1 MDDYPNLP
9 DAARYDAV
17 HDVAPRRGTGRRGT
31 GGPAAL
37 LGVALA
43 WLVLVTLGAAV
54 AAVVAVGVLTWL
66 GWGAPGRLAEDGG
79 LLALPLQQA
88 FMALGAV
95 RRGRRVG
102 GGDLRAGLGWL
113 PVRQR
118 RLVAGLVSCTL
129 LLVVVAHAGLSASS
143 AGMRE
148 FYSKAVPALGGP
160 RTGDAGYAAW
170 IVATVV
176 IGAPVAEELFFRGW
190 LWAGLRRR
198 WGAWRTGGATGLLFL
213 LVHGLGGEWRQLA
226 ALVPVVVL
234 LSLARELGGS
244 VRASLMVHA
253 ANNGLA
259 AAGLIALR
267 LMG

>member
-1 MDDYPNLP
+1 MNDRPSLP
-9 DAARYDAV
+9 DAARCDAV
-17 HDVAPRRGTGRRGT
+17 HDVAPRRGAGGHGA

-43 WLVLVTLGAAV
+43 WLVLAMLGAVV

-113 PVRQR
+113 PVRRR
-118 RLVAGLVSCTL
+118 RLVGCT
-129 LLVVVAHAGLSASS
+129 LLVVVAHAGLSVSS
-143 AGMRE
+143 ADMHE

-190 LWAGLRRR
+190 PWAGLRRR

-213 LVHGLGGEWRQLA
+213 LVHGLGCEWRQLA
-226 ALVPVVVL
+226 APVPVVVL

-253 ANNGLA
+253 VNNGLA
-259 AAGLIALR
+259 AAGLIAVR

>member
-1 MDDYPNLP
+1 MSDHPNLP
-9 DAARYDAV
+9 DATRHEAV
-17 HDVAPRRGTGRRGT
+17 HDVPSWDAPPRRGT

-43 WLVLVTLGAAV
+43 WLVLATLGAAV

-66 GWGAPGRLAEDGG
+66 GWVAPGRLAEDAS

-113 PVRQR
+113 PVRR
-118 RLVAGLVSCTL
+118 RPLVAGLVGCT
-129 LLVVVAHAGLSASS
+129 LVVVAHAGLSVSS
-143 AGMRE
+143 ADMRE
-148 FYSKAVPALGGP
+148 FYGKAVPALGGP

-234 LSLARELGGS
+234 LSLARELGES
-244 VRASLMVHA
+244 VRASLMVHVV
-253 ANNGLA
+253 NNGLA

>member
-1 MDDYPNLP
+1 MNDHPNLP
-9 DAARYDAV
+9 DAARCDAV
-17 HDVAPRRGTGRRGT
+17 HDAAPRRGT

-43 WLVLVTLGAAV
+43 WLVLAMLGAAV
-54 AAVVAVGVLTWL
+54 AVLVAIGVLTWL
-66 GWGAPGRLAEDGG
+66 GWVAPGRLEDGG

-88 FMALGAV
+88 LMALGAV

-102 GGDLRAGLGWL
+102 GGDLQAGLGWL
-113 PVRQR
+113 PVRRR
-118 RLVAGLVSCTL
+118 RLVAGLVGCTL
-129 LLVVVAHAGLSASS
+129 LVAVAHAGLSAWS
-143 AGMRE
+143 ADMRE

-160 RTGDAGYAAW
+160 RTGNAGYAAW

-244 VRASLMVHA
+244 VRASLMVHVV
-253 ANNGLA
+253 NNGLP
-259 AAGLIALR
+259 AAGLIAPR